1 MALTMEVSL
10 ALPEDKP
17 LVLAAEVIQAGGII
31 VYPTETLYGIGA
43 NAWDGSAIAKVRA
56 LKHRTDQKPILVIAG
71 SQDQLR
77 SLTDEITPLAQ
88 RFIDAFWPGPL
99 TLVFRASK
107 SVPDILSRGTGT
119 IGVRI
124 PSSPVCLRL
133 LELAGCP
140 LTSSSANLSGM
151 PPLCNV
157 ADIRRAIPKGVDL
170 FLDGG
175 QLPPSKPS
183 TVLDVTGSVA
193 RLLREGTISEERL
206 RAVDPHIV
214 SEQPLASP

>member
-1 MALTMEVSL
+1 MALTMTVSL
-10 ALPEDKP
+10 AKPEDKP

-56 LKHRTDQKPILVIAG
+56 LKYRTDQKPILVIAR
-71 SQDQLR
+71 SQEHLR
-77 SLTDEITPLAQ
+77 QLTDEISPLAQ

-107 SVPDILSRGTGT
+107 QVPDLLSRGTGT

-140 LTSSSANLSGM
+140 LTSSSANLSGQ
-151 PPLCNV
+151 PPLHTV
-157 ADIRRAIPKGVDL
+157 AEIRRAIPKGVDL

-175 QLPPSKPS
+175 HLPPSQPS
-183 TVLDVTGSVA
+183 TVLDVTGDIP
-193 RLLREGTISEERL
+193 RILRKGVVTEGRL
-206 RAVDPHIV
+206 RAVDPRLFDETSV
-214 SEQPLASP
+214 

>member
-10 ALPEDKP
+10 TRPEDKP

-77 SLTDEITPLAQ
+77 SLTDEISPLAR

-99 TLVFRASK
+99 TLVFTASK

-140 LTSSSANLSGM
+140 LTSSSANLSGK
-151 PPLCNV
+151 PPLYNV
-157 ADIRRAIPKGVDL
+157 AEIRRAIPKGVDL

-175 QLPPSKPS
+175 QLPPSRPS
-183 TVLDVTGSVA
+183 TVLDVTGGVS

-206 RAVDPHIV
+206 RAVDPHLV
-214 SEQPLASP
+214 VEQPLASP